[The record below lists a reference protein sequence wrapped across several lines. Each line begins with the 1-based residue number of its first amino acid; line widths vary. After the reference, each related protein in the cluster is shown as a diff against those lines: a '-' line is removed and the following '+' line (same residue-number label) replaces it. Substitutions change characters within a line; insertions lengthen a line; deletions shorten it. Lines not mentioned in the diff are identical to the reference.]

1 MPEVKGASTQFAIRV
16 PSIEA
21 LFVPFDARP
30 VADRELAEEVRLF
43 LLDQWELV
51 RYEDEP
57 PKLLTIYVPE
67 GERSETDPE
76 AVKSAFH
83 KTMEGFTGPYRHAV
97 PMSRR
102 QRVTALVGTI
112 VFLASI
118 VVSTILER
126 LTNDV
131 LIAGLGQGI
140 VVIGWVA
147 LWAPAQYVVS
157 TRSRTGAC
165 ASATPS
171 APTSTSGCPGSRTPC
186 SYTAD
191 FVAGDTAVM
200 NASLTLTGDPSD
212 R

>member
-1 MPEVKGASTQFAIRV
+1 MPEAKGAGAQFAIRV
-16 PSIEA
+16 PSIDS

-57 PKLLTIYVPE
+57 PKVLTIYVPE

-76 AVKSAFH
+76 AVKSAIH
-83 KTMEGFTGPYRHAV
+83 TTIETFTGPYRHAV
-97 PMSRR
+97 PMTRR

-126 LTNDV
+126 LTNDA
-131 LIAGLGQGI
+131 LIAGLSQGI

-147 LWAPAQYVVS
+147 LWAPAQYVVVDALPH
-157 TRSRTGAC
+157 RRLRERYAEF
-165 ASATPS
+165 ADVDVRLAWEP
-171 APTSTSGCPGSRTPC
+171 AP
-186 SYTAD
+186 
-191 FVAGDTAVM
+191 
-200 NASLTLTGDPSD
+200 L
-212 R
+212 

>member
-1 MPEVKGASTQFAIRV
+1 MPEAKGASAQFAIRV
-16 PSIEA
+16 PSIDS

-43 LLDQWELV
+43 LLDQWEHV

-57 PKLLTIYVPE
+57 PKVLTIYVPE

-76 AVKSAFH
+76 AVKSAIR
-83 KTMEGFTGPYRHAV
+83 TTIETFTGPYRHAV
-97 PMSRR
+97 PMTRR

-126 LTNDV
+126 LTDDV
-131 LIAGLGQGI
+131 LIAGLSQGI

-147 LWAPAQYVVS
+147 LWAPAQYVVVDAIPH
-157 TRSRTGAC
+157 RRLRERYAEF
-165 ASATPS
+165 ADVDVRLAWEP
-171 APTSTSGCPGSRTPC
+171 AP
-186 SYTAD
+186 
-191 FVAGDTAVM
+191 
-200 NASLTLTGDPSD
+200 L
-212 R
+212 

>member
-1 MPEVKGASTQFAIRV
+1 MPEAREASAQFAIRV

-51 RYEDEP
+51 RYDDEP
-57 PKLLTIYVPE
+57 PKRLTIYVPE
-67 GERSETDPE
+67 GERSEADPE

-83 KTMEGFTGPYRHAV
+83 KTMQAFTGPYRHAV
-97 PMSRR
+97 PMTRR
-102 QRVTALVGTI
+102 QRVTALVGTV

-118 VVSTILER
+118 VVSTILDR

-131 LIAGLGQGI
+131 LITGLSQGI

-147 LWAPAQYVVS
+147 LWAPAQYVVVDAIPH
-157 TRSRTGAC
+157 RRLRERYAEF
-165 ASATPS
+165 ADVDVRLAWEP
-171 APTSTSGCPGSRTPC
+171 AP
-186 SYTAD
+186 
-191 FVAGDTAVM
+191 
-200 NASLTLTGDPSD
+200 L
-212 R
+212 